1 MGSYWIQF
9 AATGNPNK
17 PGMVEWPAYDPKTE
31 PFIDLGEV
39 IKVDHGLR
47 KEAFDL
53 ADKVVLK
60 QRKNR

>member
-1 MGSYWIQF
+1 MSSYWVQF

-17 PGMVEWPAYDPKTE
+17 PGMVEWPAYDPKTDPYIE
-31 PFIDLGEV
+31 FGEV

-47 KEAFDL
+47 KEALDL
-53 ADKVVLK
+53 VDMVVVE